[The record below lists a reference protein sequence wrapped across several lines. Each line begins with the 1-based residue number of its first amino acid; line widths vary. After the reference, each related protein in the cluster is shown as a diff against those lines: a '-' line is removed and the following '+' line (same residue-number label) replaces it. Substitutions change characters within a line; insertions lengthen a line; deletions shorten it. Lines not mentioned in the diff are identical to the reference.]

1 MFIGKESNTTV
12 KNSLVILYEGDLR
25 TIINRVQPI
34 FMGYID
40 NSEVEGQ
47 VVLVK
52 EVQSNKNINLALI
65 SGQFIPQINLNSYRS
80 SLIYLQNIS
89 SVLPVVLINLTEQ
102 DQLFSELFYMPQS
115 QTYQSYLWCLA
126 LPNSMV
132 IMGINPFIFHTHKNN
147 SDLDVIGS
155 IL

>member
-65 SGQFIPQINLNSYRS
+65 SGQFIP
-80 SLIYLQNIS
+80 
-89 SVLPVVLINLTEQ
+89 
-102 DQLFSELFYMPQS
+102 
-115 QTYQSYLWCLA
+115 
-126 LPNSMV
+126 
-132 IMGINPFIFHTHKNN
+132 
-147 SDLDVIGS
+147 
-155 IL
+155 